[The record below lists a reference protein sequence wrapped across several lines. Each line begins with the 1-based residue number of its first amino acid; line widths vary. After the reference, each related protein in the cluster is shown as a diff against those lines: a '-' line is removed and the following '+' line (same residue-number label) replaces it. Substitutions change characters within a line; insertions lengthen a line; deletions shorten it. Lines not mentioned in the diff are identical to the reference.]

1 MPTYKE
7 YMQQIE
13 HLTILAE
20 AARAEEIKEA
30 KEQIQQI
37 MRDTGISAADL
48 ADTAK
53 AGPKR
58 KHPPST
64 VLYKD
69 PESGKTWTGR
79 GRAPGWLEGKNRDD
93 FLVK

>member
-13 HLTILAE
+13 HLTVLAE
-20 AARAEEIKEA
+20 AARAEELKA
-30 KEQIQQI
+30 AREQVLQL
-37 MRDTGISAADL
+37 MRDTGLTPQDILSD
-48 ADTAK
+48 AK
-53 AGPKR
+53 PTQKR

-64 VLYKD
+64 LLYKD
-69 PESGKTWTGR
+69 PETGKTWTGR
-79 GRAPGWLEGKNRDD
+79 GRMPSWLEGKNRED

>member
-13 HLTILAE
+13 HLTVLAE
-20 AARAEEIKEA
+20 AARAEELKTA
-30 KEQIQQI
+30 KDQVMQI
-37 MRDTGISAADL
+37 MRDHGLTAADL
-48 ADTAK
+48 TDSSK
-53 AGPKR
+53 SSSQR
-58 KHPPST
+58 KHSPST

-69 PESGKTWTGR
+69 PDSNKTWTGR
-79 GRAPGWLEGKNRDD
+79 GRMPSWLEGKNRED